1 MALLKSKEP
10 VVLSY
15 KWDNPTLMKNLPF
28 DEQKFLLFKIRPV
41 ELPEPPKI
49 NLILVLDKSASMEGE
64 PLENLKIAVRE
75 ILQMLDD
82 DDRISIVLFDSEA
95 KVLVSNS
102 PAIQRKEIR
111 MRIEDIFPIGGTC
124 IDEGI
129 FLGLQEAGKFTSDEL
144 INWMILLTD
153 GKNEHGDNQRCLDL
167 SREARK
173 KGISITTIGLGR
185 KWDPTL
191 LEQIADLSGG
201 KMYYVENP
209 EDLRDRFIKEIK
221 SVKNIAFKDLTL
233 YVKLD
238 PVAKLSD
245 ISPAFVITPQI
256 KRVEPLWDGEQWI
269 LELGNLERDKEKI
282 GLLQFFISEPQSLYI
297 NKIFEYKI
305 AFRHLTGKKFET
317 QYHTVVLEVTESYIE
332 QFENEVRELI
342 EKVGLYVQQ
351 DLAEKLI
358 NEGKPMEAITI
369 LQTMVQTA
377 IKFENTTLKKLI
389 EQNLDKVRQEGY
401 IPDDLRI
408 LTKFETKMIEE

>member
-1 MALLKSKEP
+1 MALFKTKEP

-191 LEQIADLSGG
+191 LEQIADFSGG

-317 QYHTVVLEVTESYIE
+317 QYHTVVLEVTESYIA

-342 EKVGLYVQQ
+342 EKVSLYVQQ

-389 EQNLDKVRQEGY
+389 EQNLDKVRQDGY

>member
-1 MALLKSKEP
+1 M
-10 VVLSY
+10 SY

-317 QYHTVVLEVTESYIE
+317 QYHTVVLEVTESYIA

-342 EKVGLYVQQ
+342 EKVSLYVQQ